1 MSLKRPD
8 LKILAEY
15 PCFTCLP
22 GCRVCSFGIKAAGP
36 ANTAQLCCS
45 IGEMSALCHR
55 RAWSLAVSVWD
66 VWFHVSQGEHC
77 WNAVRMSRTPPKV
90 STLSVSHLSL
100 HAQDPLI
107 LCCYMLLADVYPDSR
122 LCIWLKSHMC
132 EVPLDQ
138 IPAAWLWYNS
148 EKAELYHD
156 FPVSTEQLVPNHLQ
170 GLNKSSI
177 HRKRSADGPLRLTD
191 LRGVT
196 DFKITWKVIGIV
208 VPLFDFWEA
217 FSPLSCTL
225 IDDWKC
231 VWVLFGFFIGRAM
244 KG

>member
-45 IGEMSALCHR
+45 IREMAALCHR
-55 RAWSLAVSVWD
+55 RAWSLAAYVWD
-66 VWFHVSQGEHC
+66 MWFHRENTVGMQWE
-77 WNAVRMSRTPPKV
+77 WVEPPPKV

-132 EVPLDQ
+132 EVPLDL

-148 EKAELYHD
+148 EKAELYQN
-156 FPVSTEQLVPNHLQ
+156 FPVSTERLVPNHLQ

-177 HRKRSADGPLRLTD
+177 HRKRSADGPPSSTD
-191 LRGVT
+191 LRGIT
-196 DFKITWKVIGIV
+196 DFKITWKIIGIV
-208 VPLFDFWEA
+208 VPLFDFWGA
-217 FSPLSCTL
+217 FSP
-225 IDDWKC
+225 
-231 VWVLFGFFIGRAM
+231 
-244 KG
+244 